1 MRQKKLTWQNLHNYM
16 VENDLDLDDEVVL
29 YNSTTGEEY
38 TCDLVEYNEDGWIP
52 RLVFEESVEEE

>member
-16 VENDLDLDDEVVL
+16 VENDLDLDDEIVL
-29 YNSTTGEEY
+29 YNSSTGEEY

-52 RLVFEESVEEE
+52 RLVFEECAEEE

>member
-16 VENDLDLDDEVVL
+16 IENDFDLDDEVVL
-29 YNSTTGEEY
+29 YNSATGEEY

-52 RLVFEESVEEE
+52 RLVFEECMEEE

>member
-29 YNSTTGEEY
+29 YNSATGEEY

-52 RLVFEESVEEE
+52 RLVFQEAEEEE

>member
-1 MRQKKLTWQNLHNYM
+1 MQKKLTWQNLHNYM
-16 VENDLDLDDEVVL
+16 IENDFDLDDEVVL

>member
-29 YNSTTGEEY
+29 YNSATGEEY

-52 RLVFEESVEEE
+52 RLVFQEAEEDE

>member
-1 MRQKKLTWQNLHNYM
+1 MQKKLTWQNLHNYM
-16 VENDLDLDDEVVL
+16 IENDFDLDDEVVL

-52 RLVFEESVEEE
+52 RLVFEECIEEE

>member
-1 MRQKKLTWQNLHNYM
+1 MQKKLTWQNLHNYM
-16 VENDLDLDDEVVL
+16 IENDFDLDDEVVL

-52 RLVFEESVEEE
+52 RLVFQEAEEDE

>member
-29 YNSTTGEEY
+29 YNSATGEEY